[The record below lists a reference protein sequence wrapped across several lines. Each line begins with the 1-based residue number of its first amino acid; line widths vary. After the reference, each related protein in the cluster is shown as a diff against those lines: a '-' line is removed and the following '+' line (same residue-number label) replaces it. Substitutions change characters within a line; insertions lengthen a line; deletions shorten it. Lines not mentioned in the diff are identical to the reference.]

1 MGRSDIFRALAIVV
15 LIGVF
20 IATVAAINR
29 RPVTPAVPDV
39 AATSAPDDLSA
50 ELRRCSALGP
60 QDAEDPRCQ
69 VVWEENRNRFFGRP
83 ARSLPPPPM
92 PDSAT
97 PANAVPRHQ
106 TPGDAR

>member
-1 MGRSDIFRALAIVV
+1 MGRSDIFRSLAIVV

-20 IATVAAINR
+20 IATLAATTQ
-29 RPVTPAVPDV
+29 RPVTPAAPDV
-39 AATSAPDDLSA
+39 PTASEPDGLST

-69 VVWEENRNRFFGRP
+69 AVWEENRNRFFGRP
-83 ARSLPPPPM
+83 APLTM
-92 PDSAT
+92 PGGAA
-97 PANAVPRHQ
+97 PANAVPTNQ